1 MRGTASADW
10 NLEVYDQDFTV
21 VASTNPGRVYER
33 KVMLQLDAGLP
44 YYVGVI
50 GRNANLKY
58 WQYNLTI
65 IRD

>member
-1 MRGTASADW
+1 
-10 NLEVYDQDFTV
+10 VYDQETV
-21 VASTNPGRVYER
+21 VARTISGRLTEQ
-33 KVMLQLDAGLP
+33 KVMVQLDAGLP

-50 GRNANLKY
+50 GRNATLEY